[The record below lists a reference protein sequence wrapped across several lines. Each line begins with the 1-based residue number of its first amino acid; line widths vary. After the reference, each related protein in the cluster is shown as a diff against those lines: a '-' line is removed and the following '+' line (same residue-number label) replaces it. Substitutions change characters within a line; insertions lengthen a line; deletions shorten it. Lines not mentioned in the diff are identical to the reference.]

1 MSQPEQLP
9 AGVPQPQITPIAWE
23 FGTASPPGMPTMLV
37 LVIHTVIGKQFFFMS
52 PSDAKRMAAMMVD
65 AATTAEKPSI
75 LTPANVLIGP
85 DGQPI
90 VFAKPS
96 QVPTPP
102 QANAE
107 NGKSSVQ
114 SEPKPDAPAEDQ

>member
-1 MSQPEQLP
+1 MTDPSLP
-9 AGVPQPQITPIAWE
+9 PGVPQPQITPIAWE
-23 FGTASPPGMPTMLV
+23 FGTASPPGAPTMLA
-37 LVIHTVIGKQFFFMS
+37 LVIHTVIGKQFYFMS
-52 PSDAKRMAAMMVD
+52 PSDARRMASMMVE
-65 AATTAEKPSI
+65 AAANAEKPTI

-96 QVPTPP
+96 QVPVPP

-107 NGKSSVQ
+107 NGKTSVQ
-114 SEPKPDAPAEDQ
+114 SSDVEENIPAEDQ